1 MAIPKFKT
9 HEDINNFLQRDKD
22 AWCRPM
28 VEEYIEMCGSDVESV
43 DIKELNG
50 WLKDE
55 YQSLEEGYKEYR
67 N

>member
-1 MAIPKFKT
+1 MIPTFKT
-9 HEDINNFLQRDKD
+9 YEDINTFLQRDED

-28 VEEYIEMCGSDVESV
+28 VEEYVEMCGSDIKSV
-43 DIKELNG
+43 DIRELNG

-55 YQSLEEGYKEYR
+55 LKSLEEGYEEYL